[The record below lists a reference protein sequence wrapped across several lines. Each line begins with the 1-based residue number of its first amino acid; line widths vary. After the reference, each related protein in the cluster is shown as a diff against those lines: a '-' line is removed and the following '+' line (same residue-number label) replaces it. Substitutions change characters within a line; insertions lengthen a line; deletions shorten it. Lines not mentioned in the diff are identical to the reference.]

1 MSLASFLWDCG
12 GTHDSGIGVY
22 GAGERVDGGDV
33 AGLFVPWAVFLP
45 VGGGDFGPGV
55 VEGVG

>member
-1 MSLASFLWDCG
+1 M
-12 GTHDSGIGVY
+12 THDSSFGVY
-22 GAGERVDGGDV
+22 GAGERVDGSDM